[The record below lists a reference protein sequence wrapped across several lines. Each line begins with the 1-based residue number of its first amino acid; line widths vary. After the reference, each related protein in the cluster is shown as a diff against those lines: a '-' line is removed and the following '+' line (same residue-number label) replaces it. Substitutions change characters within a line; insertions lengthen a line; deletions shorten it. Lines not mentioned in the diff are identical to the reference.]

1 MCIYMNFECF
11 IKVYYVKLRFSFI
24 VFMVYI
30 FFDVLILLDSMIK
43 VDWRIKIVM
52 IKINYNQK

>member
-1 MCIYMNFECF
+1 MNFECF

-43 VDWRIKIVM
+43 VG
-52 IKINYNQK
+52 

>member
-1 MCIYMNFECF
+1 MYIYEFECF

-43 VDWRIKIVM
+43 VGQRIKIVM